1 MTHVGK
7 ANLLIDLRN
16 SMEYRYPEDISTI
29 IGKQHVKIIKYIR
42 SIDDIQALPFNSGL
56 DALKEYLYNNQRE
69 AELDDDGSIEGNCFK
84 YCCINL
90 LTDRRR
96 IH

>member
-16 SMEYRYPEDISTI
+16 SMEHRYPEDISTI
-29 IGKQHVKIIKYIR
+29 IGKQHVKVIKYIR

-69 AELDDDGSIEGNCFK
+69 AGLDDDGSIEGN
-84 YCCINL
+84 
-90 LTDRRR
+90 
-96 IH
+96 